1 MQLVSSLILQGTI
14 FIERKTLCEMRY
26 SADLHMLVCARMCVQ
41 EYFNWAFGCTACK
54 LLILDSL
61 LWNPLQNFLAVL
73 LHPNHSFIGYIM
85 IRGCTQSRW

>member
-1 MQLVSSLILQGTI
+1 MQSVSPLILQGTF
-14 FIERKTLCEMRY
+14 FIERKALCEMRY
-26 SADLHMLVCARMCVQ
+26 SARMCGQ
-41 EYFNWAFGCTACK
+41 EYFNWAVGCTACK

-61 LWNPLQNFLAVL
+61 LSNPLQNFLAVL

>member
-1 MQLVSSLILQGTI
+1 MQSVSPLILQGT
-14 FIERKTLCEMRY
+14 FFNERKALCEMRY
-26 SADLHMLVCARMCVQ
+26 SARMCVQ
-41 EYFNWAFGCTACK
+41 EYFNWAVGCTACK

-61 LWNPLQNFLAVL
+61 LSNPLQNFLAVL